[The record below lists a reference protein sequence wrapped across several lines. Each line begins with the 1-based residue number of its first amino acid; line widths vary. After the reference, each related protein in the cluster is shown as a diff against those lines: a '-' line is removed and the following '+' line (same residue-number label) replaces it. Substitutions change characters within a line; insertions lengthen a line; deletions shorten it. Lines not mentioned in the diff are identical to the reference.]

1 MQWPTGFMWGTGASS
16 TQCEGAAPASD
27 WADWEA
33 AGRAPSSG
41 DGNGF
46 ATRHPEDFAI
56 LASLGLTHHR
66 LSIEWAR
73 VEPEPGVH
81 DQAEVERYRALLVAA
96 HEAGITPWV
105 SLHHFTLPRWF
116 AAAGGFTVEANRTG
130 PWTRHVDWM
139 AETFG
144 DLVGGWQ
151 PVNEANLYALLHY
164 GGFGFP
170 PGHDNLEETALVDEQ
185 IQLANAE
192 AAVRLKQTGRP
203 VASIFG
209 LAVPVAQDDDPAT
222 QSMIEFLDQGLWR
235 PGIDLFRDG
244 VLRARGRAPI
254 ERPDLAGSFDLIG
267 FSYYMALGVKGG
279 SLAPHPVGARLSPL
293 GYGIFP
299 EGLGLVLDRLHAELP
314 GTPLL
319 VAEFGIGTADD
330 TERADYLA
338 RGLKVIQDALS
349 RGVDVRGL
357 FHWTAVDNYEWLH
370 GYDPTAAFGIIDRD
384 RNVRA
389 SASVIA
395 EQARGAA
402 GNRGT

>member
-1 MQWPTGFMWGTGASS
+1 MWGTGASS

-41 DGNGF
+41 EGNGF
-46 ATRHPEDFAI
+46 ATRHAEDFAI
-56 LASLGLTHHR
+56 LAALGLTHHR

-81 DQAEVERYRALLVAA
+81 DRAEVERYRALLAAA
-96 HEAGITPWV
+96 HDAGITPWV

-116 AAAGGFTVEANRTG
+116 AADGGFTIDANRTG

-139 AETFG
+139 ADTFG
-144 DLVGGWQ
+144 DLVAGWQ

-170 PGHDNLEETALVDEQ
+170 PGHDDLEQTALVDEQ

-192 AAVRLKQTGRP
+192 AAVRLKQTGKP

-209 LAVPVAQDDDPAT
+209 LAAHVAQDDDPAT
-222 QSMIEFLDQGLWR
+222 TSMIEFLDQGLWR

-244 VLRARGRAPI
+244 VLRARGRQPI
-254 ERPDLAGSFDLIG
+254 ERPDLAGAFDLIG
-267 FSYYMALGVKGG
+267 FSYYMALGVKAG
-279 SLAPHPVGARLSPL
+279 SLSTHPVGARRSPL

-314 GTPLL
+314 DTPLL

-330 TERADYLA
+330 AERAAYLT
-338 RGLKVIQDALS
+338 RGLEVVHDALS

-370 GYDPTAAFGIIDRD
+370 GYDPAAAFGIIDRD
-384 RNVRA
+384 RNVRP
-389 SASVIA
+389 SATVLADQTRSDQSVT
-395 EQARGAA
+395 ER
-402 GNRGT
+402 TTT